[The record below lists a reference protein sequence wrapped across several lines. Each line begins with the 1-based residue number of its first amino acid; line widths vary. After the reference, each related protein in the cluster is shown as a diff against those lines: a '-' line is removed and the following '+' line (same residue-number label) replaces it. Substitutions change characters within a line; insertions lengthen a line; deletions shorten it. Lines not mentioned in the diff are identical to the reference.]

1 MKTLKQIYQ
10 ESYDEVRPDRE
21 LVEDMLEDAR
31 MERRKWVQYAV
42 LRPIAIAL
50 LGMIVL
56 FGGTSVLANNVGFV
70 YGIIERTSPELADL
84 FVPVQESS
92 TKAGICM
99 EVEAVYLEDE
109 DKKAQVLISFW
120 DTQGDRIQGP
130 VDLYDSYYLSSVN
143 SLDAS
148 WVAGGCSY
156 VGYDQE
162 TGKAYYRIQLSSD
175 VAYERSKLTFGVREL
190 LLHHEEEER
199 EIPMT
204 EISADISADMPTKYV
219 TMSGRGV
226 TDWEDYAQLCG
237 LTMEEPTA
245 FIEGLYSTPGDP
257 WPAARV
263 LDGIPVSECAV
274 DDFTITGLQYKDN
287 VIRLQICWGDCTRV
301 DRHVF
306 PVFLKLADGTE
317 RRLWFSISWGEKQ
330 GDKRLVFY
338 EYYLPCT
345 PEELE
350 GASLYGLFSRTEDP
364 LEGNWKVTFRVEDTE
379 E

>member
-1 MKTLKQIYQ
+1 MKTLKQIYK
-10 ESYDEVRPDRE
+10 ESYDEIRPDRE

-31 MERRKWVQYAV
+31 TERRKWIQYAV
-42 LRPIAIAL
+42 LRPVAVVL
-50 LGMIVL
+50 LGVLVL
-56 FGGTSVLANNVGFV
+56 FGGTSVMARNVGYV

-84 FVPVQESS
+84 FVPVQKSS
-92 TKAGICM
+92 TRAGICM
-99 EVEAVYLEDE
+99 EVEAIYLEDE
-109 DKKAQVLISFW
+109 DKSAQVLISFQ

-130 VDLYDSYYLSSVN
+130 VDLYESYYLSSLN
-143 SLDAS
+143 SQDAS
-148 WVAGGCSY
+148 WVVGGCSY
-156 VGYDQE
+156 VDYDRE

-204 EISADISADMPTKYV
+204 EISADMPTKYV
-219 TMSGRGV
+219 TMTGRGV
-226 TDWEDYAQLCG
+226 TDWEDYAQMCG
-237 LTMEEPTA
+237 LTMEEPMD
-245 FIEGLYSTPGDP
+245 FIEGLYSTPDAL
-257 WPAARV
+257 WPSARV
-263 LDGIPVSECAV
+263 LDGIPVSECAA
-274 DDFTITGLQYKDN
+274 DDFTITGLQYKYN

-317 RRLWFSISWGEKQ
+317 RSLWFSISWGEKQ

-350 GASLYGLFSRTEDP
+350 GAGLYGLFSRTEDP

>member
-1 MKTLKQIYQ
+1 MKTLKQIYK

-31 MERRKWVQYAV
+31 TERRKWIQYAV
-42 LRPIAIAL
+42 LRPIAVVL
-50 LGMIVL
+50 LGVLVL
-56 FGGTSVLANNVGFV
+56 FGGTSVMARNVGYV

-84 FVPVQESS
+84 FVPVQKSS

-99 EVEAVYLEDE
+99 EVEAIYLEDG
-109 DKKAQVLISFW
+109 DKTAQVLISFQ

-130 VDLYDSYYLSSVN
+130 VDLFESYYLSSLN
-143 SLDAS
+143 SQDAS
-148 WVAGGCSY
+148 WGVGGCSY
-156 VGYDQE
+156 VDYDQE

-204 EISADISADMPTKYV
+204 EISADMPTKYV

-237 LTMEEPTA
+237 LTMEEPMA
-245 FIEGLYSTPGDP
+245 FIEGLYSTPDDP

-274 DDFTITGLQYKDN
+274 DDFTITGLQYRDN

-301 DRHVF
+301 DRHV
-306 PVFLKLADGTE
+306 
-317 RRLWFSISWGEKQ
+317 
-330 GDKRLVFY
+330 
-338 EYYLPCT
+338 
-345 PEELE
+345 
-350 GASLYGLFSRTEDP
+350 
-364 LEGNWKVTFRVEDTE
+364 
-379 E
+379 